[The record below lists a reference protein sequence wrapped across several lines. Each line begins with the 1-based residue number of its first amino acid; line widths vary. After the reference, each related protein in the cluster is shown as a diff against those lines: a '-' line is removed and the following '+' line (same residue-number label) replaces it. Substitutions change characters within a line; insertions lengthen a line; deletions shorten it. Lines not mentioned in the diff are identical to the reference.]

1 MKKTEQQPYIMMIT
15 SLLIMGSI
23 GIVRRNIPLSSGLI
37 AFCRGVIGSLFL
49 AAFCRLCRIPV
60 WRGIDRKKLI
70 LLACG
75 GAFLGINWILLFEA
89 YNYTSVAAATLC
101 YYMEPSI
108 LLLVSP
114 LVFSERLTVRKLI
127 CACAAVLGMV
137 LISGVSLH
145 EGGSIRGIAYGLAA
159 ACFYTFVVI
168 TNKKIGKMNAFS
180 QTVIELAASAVILFP
195 YLLAHG
201 DFQGSLNVHD
211 GIMLVIAG
219 IMHTGIAYVL
229 YFGSMSG
236 LKAQT
241 ISELAYLDP
250 VSALVFAAVF
260 LQEPLSLPVIAGAV
274 LIIGSALAGA
284 VQEA

>member
-1 MKKTEQQPYIMMIT
+1 MKHSEQIILSAPMFSSFGGWVLDTQFVT
-15 SLLIMGSI
+15 TMG
-23 GIVRRNIPLSSGLI
+23 
-37 AFCRGVIGSLFL
+37 
-49 AAFCRLCRIPV
+49 
-60 WRGIDRKKLI
+60 
-70 LLACG
+70 
-75 GAFLGINWILLFEA
+75 
-89 YNYTSVAAATLC
+89 T
-101 YYMEPSI
+101 
-108 LLLVSP
+108 
-114 LVFSERLTVRKLI
+114 
-127 CACAAVLGMV
+127 
-137 LISGVSLH
+137 
-145 EGGSIRGIAYGLAA
+145 
-159 ACFYTFVVI
+159 
-168 TNKKIGKMNAFS
+168 
-180 QTVIELAASAVILFP
+180 P

-201 DFQGSLNVHD
+201 DFQGSLNIHD

-241 ISELAYLDP
+241 ISALAYLDP